1 MELRGVPGLGT
12 ALAPGAALLGAAGGG
27 AVAWATVWP
36 DRRLAIFALSAAIV
50 GAVQLLRALVGLA
63 RQRRAADDWLRTAT
77 GTSVPPRYEWRARYL
92 TSARERRM
100 LARTLREVEQ
110 LSVEQPVGGFRLVPV
125 TAASEHRVR
134 LLQLASQ
141 LERVDEPVT
150 PAGILR
156 VVDLVTTPTSPLWS
170 RRKDAEL
177 GDAISA
183 TRAALTP
190 RCPA

>member
-1 MELRGVPGLGT
+1 
-12 ALAPGAALLGAAGGG
+12 
-27 AVAWATVWP
+27 VWP
-36 DRRLAIFALSAAIV
+36 DRLLAIFALSAAIV
-50 GAVQLLRALVGLA
+50 GAVQLLRGLTGLA
-63 RQRRAADDWLRTAT
+63 RQLRAADDWLRTAT
-77 GTSVPPRYEWRARYL
+77 GTSIPPRYEWRARQL
-92 TSARERRM
+92 VSACERRM

-110 LSVEQPVGGFRLVPV
+110 RSVEQPVGGLRLVPL

-190 RCPA
+190 SCPT